1 MKNAVRFTFLGLL
14 VAALNACGGKDLT
27 CDEVQYYQL
36 SEESKR
42 VQAPEGLDD
51 LDPLRET
58 PLPEASPRA
67 ARPEGS
73 ECFDRPPAISL
84 GTT

>member
-1 MKNAVRFTFLGLL
+1 MKIVARLTVLGLL
-14 VAALNACGGKDLT
+14 VVALNACGAKNLT
-27 CDEVQYYQL
+27 CDDVQHYQL
-36 SEESKR
+36 SEEGKR
-42 VQAPEGLDD
+42 VTAPEGLDD
-51 LDPLRET
+51 LDPLREM